1 MAIPG
6 RVKRGENM
14 ESKKTNENVEQ
25 LNEYVG
31 MVQGVLMSFP
41 GLYMTIYRK

>member
-1 MAIPG
+1 MAMPG
-6 RVKRGENM
+6 RVKRGVDMKN
-14 ESKKTNENVEQ
+14 KKTSENVEQ